1 MAREF
6 LTDRRTWLRG
16 TAVGIGAAAPVLVAS
31 AAQAGGELR
40 DGRRE
45 HVGDAARERDL
56 QVAPHVRGHVGDVLF
71 VLHRHDD
78 RAHAGAMRGEQL
90 LADAADR
97 QHEAAQRDLAGHR
110 EVAAHGAAAQSP
122 PASPERP
129 AAVNLEDLAGIW
141 SGVAT
146 HGQRDDYV
154 ELRIRGD
161 GTYEMTSARQI
172 GVFRGQG
179 VLVPADGGY
188 ELRGDSGRTGAL
200 EIARDPSGRPVLRL
214 DATIHG
220 GQRVSANLRRAR

>member
-1 MAREF
+1 MAAS
-6 LTDRRTWLRG
+6 RRPTITALLRATPKTLVRCVG
-16 TAVGIGAAAPVLVAS
+16 AVTA
-31 AAQAGGELR
+31 
-40 DGRRE
+40 
-45 HVGDAARERDL
+45 
-56 QVAPHVRGHVGDVLF
+56 
-71 VLHRHDD
+71 
-78 RAHAGAMRGEQL
+78 L
-90 LADAADR
+90 L
-97 QHEAAQRDLAGHR
+97 LI
-110 EVAAHGAAAQSP
+110 AAHGAAAQSP